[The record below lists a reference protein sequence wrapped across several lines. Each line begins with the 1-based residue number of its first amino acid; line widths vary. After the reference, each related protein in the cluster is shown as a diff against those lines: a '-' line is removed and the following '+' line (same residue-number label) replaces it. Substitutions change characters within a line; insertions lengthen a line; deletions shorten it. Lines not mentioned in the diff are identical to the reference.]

1 MDLIV
6 IVSTVHQSSNR
17 LTNLMDTDW
26 AINYLNGFLPTITL
40 VDELRPEG
48 IAVSIISVAEL
59 YEGALNSHD
68 PEHDERAL
76 REFLNPFPI
85 IELDIP
91 TCRIFGMERARLRAR
106 GTLIPDMDLLIG
118 ATSLHHNLTLLTNNR
133 RHFERLQGL
142 RIISV

>member
-1 MDLIV
+1 M
-6 IVSTVHQSSNR
+6 IVSTVRQSSNR
-17 LTNLMDTDW
+17 LTNLLDTDW
-26 AINYLNGFLPTITL
+26 AISYLNGSLPTITL

-76 REFLNPFPI
+76 RDFLHPFPI
-85 IELDIP
+85 IDLNIP
-91 TCRIFGMERARLRAR
+91 ICRIFGVERARLRAA

-118 ATSLHHNLTLLTNNR
+118 ATALHHNLTLLSNNR
-133 RHFERLQGL
+133 RHFERLSGL
-142 RIISV
+142 SIISI